1 MLAIV
6 LTTFVA
12 YSEATAFS
20 KTKCN
25 TFCCKVPPW
34 QKSTNI

>member
-1 MLAIV
+1 MPYVIKDLC
-6 LTTFVA
+6 L
-12 YSEATAFS
+12 AFS